1 MTTKKR
7 SAWRSSARALARVAL
22 LPLLT
27 AGIAGAQT
35 APQATTA
42 DDPNVLK
49 LEKFEVT
56 GSYIPVAGTATA
68 IPVTTIDAQAIS
80 ATGVSSNV
88 LEVLRKASPQF
99 SGNGNL
105 GNTNANISS
114 GGTGGGS
121 QVAFRNTQT
130 LVLINGRRSAYAP
143 ILASGGS
150 QFVDVN
156 LFPISAIEK
165 IEVLQD
171 GASAIYGTDAVSGV
185 VNIILK
191 SDYKGAEIGA
201 RYGFS
206 DNKGNYAERKAWVVV
221 GASNDTTSV
230 TASAEW
236 TKSDPLFQYE
246 REFAAE
252 AYGTGTFAG
261 VVSDASG
268 NFYVLNPSL
277 NAPPATGLDLTPAQL
292 IANGTYIQVNG
303 ANLIS
308 GLGAEKQYAFN
319 LAQYVTLLLRNER
332 QSATVSFDHR
342 ASDKLSVFGDLL
354 YSSTKTYSQLNA
366 QPTSAS
372 MAASDPRNPFNINV
386 TARNRFLDHPRQYFY
401 NTNNVRGVIG
411 AKGSFSDDWKW
422 EVGALNNKIEQN
434 YENPGVIDT
443 AARVAAVS
451 GGVLNYFARNQ
462 AAGAVDASGMF
473 GTALGKATAVLESYD
488 GRVSGKLMDLPAGEV
503 GVAFGAEKRVEKLNQ
518 TADRNSQ
525 SNTFSWDSATT
536 LDPFSANR
544 DVKGYFANVRVPVL
558 GDSSGKGMLL
568 EVEGAV
574 RYEKY
579 SDTDDPTVPKYSIRY
594 LPFNDQFAVRGTYSE
609 SFAAPTLFQLFGPGG
624 IGFTSALSLQRNG
637 GGAAITGQAN
647 ARSGAN
653 PGLKPATSENYTF
666 GFVWSPKSIKGFSIS
681 LDYFN
686 IEQSD
691 LISTI
696 GSATI
701 LQDVELKGTA
711 SPYASFVRLGTAP
724 SLGLAGFTS
733 GAPITAAGQIGNR
746 AIDTIYVT
754 DTLVNIAKQKLA
766 GLDIKANYTWNT
778 DSLGRFDASFAGVWW
793 NYYKGQTLPGTAEF
807 DTVGLATNFN
817 GTIPEYQTYTTVRWS
832 RGSWAANL
840 GWQFIPS
847 VKDENWYD
855 DTDTGADE
863 KVEAF
868 HSIDLWGAYTFG
880 SDVKWLNGLT
890 VRVGANNVFNE
901 SPPMAKGTFTESN
914 ADIAT
919 YGAIGRLFFIEA
931 KYKF

>member
-1 MTTKKR
+1 MNSYTRK
-7 SAWRSSARALARVAL
+7 SLAAFAL
-22 LPLLT
+22 LMGGSAMLT
-27 AGIAGAQT
+27 SAFGQAAPAAGAP
-35 APQATTA
+35 AA
-42 DDPNVLK
+42 DDKVLK

-68 IPVTTIDAQAIS
+68 IPVTTIDAATIA

-165 IEVLQD
+165 IEILQD

-191 SDYKGAEIGA
+191 NDYKGLEAGM

-206 DNKGNYAERKAWVVV
+206 DNPGNWSERKAWVVT
-221 GASNDTTSV
+221 GASNDTTSI

-236 TKSDPLFQYE
+236 TKSDPLYQYE
-246 REFAAE
+246 RDFSKV

-261 VVSDASG
+261 VVSIGSR
-268 NFYVLNPSL
+268 FFVLNPSL
-277 NAPPATGLDLTPAQL
+277 NAPPATGLDLTPEQL
-292 IANGTYIQVNG
+292 VANGTYIEVNG
-303 ANLIS
+303 SNLIS
-308 GLGAEKQYAFN
+308 GLGAERQYAFN

-332 QSATVSFDHR
+332 QSATISFEHR
-342 ASDKLSVFGDLL
+342 ASDKLTVFGDLL
-354 YSSTKTYSQLNA
+354 YSGTKTFSQLNA

-372 MAASDPRNPFNINV
+372 MAASDIRNPFNVTV
-386 TARNRFLDHPRQYFY
+386 TARNRFLSNPRQYFY
-401 NTNNVRGVIG
+401 ETNNVRGVIG
-411 AKGSFSDDWKW
+411 AKGAFSDDWNW

-434 YENPGVIDT
+434 YQNPGVIDT

-451 GGVLNYFARNQ
+451 GGILNYFARNQ
-462 AAGAVDASGMF
+462 AAGAVASSGMF
-473 GTALGKATAVLESYD
+473 GVALGKATATLESYD

-503 GVAFGAEKRVEKLNQ
+503 GVAFGMESRTEKLNQ

-525 SNTFSWDSATT
+525 SDTFAWDSATT

-544 DVKGYFANVRVPVL
+544 DIQAAFANVRVPVL

-568 EVEGAV
+568 ELEGAV

-594 LPFNDQFAVRGTYSE
+594 LPFNDEFALRATYSE

-624 IGFTSALSLQRNG
+624 IGFTSALSLQRFG

-647 ARSGAN
+647 SRSGAN
-653 PGLKPATSENYTF
+653 AGLKPATSDNYTM
-666 GFVWSPKSIKGFSIS
+666 GFVWSPKAVKGLSFSV
-681 LDYFN
+681 DYFN
-686 IEQSD
+686 IEQKD

-696 GSATI
+696 GAATI
-701 LQDVELKGTA
+701 LQSVELQGTA
-711 SPYASFVRLGTAP
+711 SPYASFVRLGSAP
-724 SLGLAGFTS
+724 SLGLAGFTG
-733 GAPITAAGQIGNR
+733 GAPVTAAGQIGNR
-746 AIDTIYVT
+746 AIDTVYVT
-754 DTLVNIAKQKLA
+754 DTLVNISKQKLA
-766 GLDIKANYTWNT
+766 GLDIKADYTWNS
-778 DSLGRFDASFAGVWW
+778 DSLGRFDASLAAVWW

-817 GTIPEYQTYTTVRWS
+817 GTIPTYQTYSTIRWS

-855 DTDTGADE
+855 ASDVTADE
-863 KVEAF
+863 HVEAF
-868 HSIDLWGAYTFG
+868 NSIDLWAAYSFG
-880 SDVKWLNGLT
+880 SESKLLNGLT
-890 VRVGANNVFNE
+890 IRLGANNVFNE
-901 SPPMAKGTFTESN
+901 TPPMAQGTFTESN

-919 YGAIGRLFFIEA
+919 YGAIGRLIYIEA

>member
-1 MTTKKR
+1 MLT
-7 SAWRSSARALARVAL
+7 SAFGQAAPA
-22 LPLLT
+22 
-27 AGIAGAQT
+27 AGAP
-35 APQATTA
+35 AA
-42 DDPNVLK
+42 DDKVLK

-68 IPVTTIDAQAIS
+68 IPVTTIDAAAITAS
-80 ATGVSSNV
+80 GVSANV
-88 LEVLRKASPQF
+88 LELLRKASPQF

-191 SDYKGAEIGA
+191 SDYKGAEVGM

-206 DNKGNYAERKAWVVV
+206 DNEGNWAERKAWVVA

-246 REFAAE
+246 RDFSKV

-261 VVSDASG
+261 VVSIGSR
-268 NFYVLNPSL
+268 FFVLNPSL
-277 NAPPATGLDLTPAQL
+277 NAPPATGLDLTPEQL
-292 IANGTYIQVNG
+292 VANGTYIEVNG
-303 ANLIS
+303 SNLIS

-372 MAASDPRNPFNINV
+372 MAASDVRNPFNVAV
-386 TARNRFLDHPRQYFY
+386 TARNRFLQNPRQYYY
-401 NTNNVRGVIG
+401 NTNNIRGVIG

-462 AAGAVDASGMF
+462 AAGAVAASGMF
-473 GTALGKATAVLESYD
+473 GVALGKATATLESYD

-503 GVAFGAEKRVEKLNQ
+503 GVAFGLESRTEKLNQ

-525 SNTFSWDSATT
+525 SDTFAWDSATT

-544 DVKGYFANVRVPVL
+544 EIKAAFANVRVPVL
-558 GDSSGKGMLL
+558 GDASGKGMLL
-568 EVEGAV
+568 ELEGAV

-594 LPFNDQFAVRGTYSE
+594 LPFNDEFAVRATYSE

-624 IGFTSALSLQRNG
+624 IGFTSALSLQRFG

-647 ARSGAN
+647 SRSGAN
-653 PGLKPATSENYTF
+653 SNLKPATSDNYTM
-666 GFVWSPKSIKGFSIS
+666 GFVWSPKAVKGLS
-681 LDYFN
+681 LSVDYFN
-686 IEQSD
+686 IEQKD

-701 LQDVELKGTA
+701 LQSVELQGTA
-711 SPYASFVRLGTAP
+711 SPYASFVRLGSAP

-733 GAPITAAGQIGNR
+733 GAPVTAAGQIGNR

-754 DTLVNIAKQKLA
+754 DTLVNISKQKLA
-766 GLDIKANYTWNT
+766 GLDIKADYTWNS
-778 DSLGRFDASFAGVWW
+778 DSLGRFDAGLAAVWW
-793 NYYKGQTLPGTAEF
+793 NYYKGQTLPGTDEF

-817 GTIPEYQTYTTVRWS
+817 GTIPTYQTYTTVRWS
-832 RGSWAANL
+832 RGSWGASL

-855 DTDTGADE
+855 ASDVTADE
-863 KVEAF
+863 HVEAF
-868 HSIDLWGAYTFG
+868 NSIDVSAAYTFG
-880 SDVKWLNGLT
+880 SEFKLLKGLT
-890 VRVGANNVFNE
+890 LRVGANNVFNE
-901 SPPMAKGTFTESN
+901 SPPMAQGTFTEAN
-914 ADIAT
+914 ADTAT
-919 YGAIGRLFFIEA
+919 YGALGRVMFIEA

>member
-1 MTTKKR
+1 MNSSSRKSLAAFALFLG
-7 SAWRSSARALARVAL
+7 SAAMVTQALAQAA
-22 LPLLT
+22 P
-27 AGIAGAQT
+27 AAGAS
-35 APQATTA
+35 
-42 DDPNVLK
+42 DEKVLK

-68 IPVTTIDAQAIS
+68 IPVTTIDAAAIS
-80 ATGVSSNV
+80 ATGISSNV

-156 LFPISAIEK
+156 LFPLSAIEK

-191 SDYKGAEIGA
+191 SDYKGAEMGA

-206 DNKGNYAERKAWVVV
+206 DNQGYYAERKAWIVA
-221 GASNDTTSV
+221 GASTDTTSV

-236 TKSDPLFQYE
+236 TLSDPLFQYE
-246 REFAAE
+246 RDYAKE

-261 VVSDASG
+261 IVSSG
-268 NFYVLNPSL
+268 SRFFVLNPSL
-277 NAPPATGLDLTPAQL
+277 NAPPATGLDLTPEQL
-292 IANGTYIQVNG
+292 VANGTYIEVNG
-303 ANLIS
+303 SNLIS
-308 GLGAEKQYAFN
+308 GLGNEKKYAFN

-332 QSATVSFDHR
+332 QSATISFEHK
-342 ASDKLSVFGDLL
+342 ASDKLTVFGDLL
-354 YSSTKTYSQLNA
+354 YSGTKTYSQLNA

-372 MAASDPRNPFNINV
+372 MAASDPRNPFNITV
-386 TARNRFLDHPRQYFY
+386 TARNRFLANPRQYFY
-401 NTNNVRGVIG
+401 DTTNVRGVAG

-462 AAGAVDASGMF
+462 AAGAVAASGMF
-473 GTALGKATAVLESYD
+473 GVAMGKAAATLESYD
-488 GRVSGKLMDLPAGEV
+488 GRVFGKLMDLPAGEV
-503 GVAFGAEKRVEKLNQ
+503 GVAFGAEKRVEKLRQ

-525 SNTFSWDSATT
+525 SETFAWDSATT

-544 DVKGYFANVRVPVL
+544 DVKAMFANVRVPVL
-558 GDSSGKGMLL
+558 GDASGKGMLL
-568 EVEGAV
+568 ELEAAF

-579 SDTDDPTVPKYSIRY
+579 SDTDDPTVPKYSFRY
-594 LPFNDQFAVRGTYSE
+594 LPFNDEFAVRGTYSE

-624 IGFTSALSLQRNG
+624 IGFTSSLSLARFG

-653 PGLKPATSENYTF
+653 ANLKPATSQNYTF
-666 GFVWSPKSIKGFSIS
+666 GFVWSPKAVKGLSLS

-686 IEQSD
+686 IEQTD

-711 SPYASFVRLGTAP
+711 SPYAGFVRLGSAP
-724 SLGLAGFTS
+724 SLGLAGFTGGS
-733 GAPITAAGQIGNR
+733 AITAAGQIGNR
-746 AIDTIYVT
+746 AIDTVYVT
-754 DTLVNIAKQKLA
+754 DTLVNISKQKLA
-766 GLDIKANYTWNT
+766 GLDIKANYTWNS
-778 DSLGRFDASFAGVWW
+778 DSWGRFDASLAGVWW

-807 DTVGLATNFN
+807 DTVGLASNFN
-817 GTIPEYQTYTTVRWS
+817 GTIPRYQTYTTVGWS

-847 VKDENWYD
+847 VNDENWYD
-855 DTDTGADE
+855 DTDPGADE

-880 SDVKWLNGLT
+880 SDVKFLSGLT

-914 ADIAT
+914 ADTAT
-919 YGAIGRLFFIEA
+919 YGAVGRLFYVEA